1 MLWRKRKPF
10 ANALELSSCAA
21 ALVGPKIRRPRA
33 RKRSTTPA
41 ASGASGP
48 TTVSWTRSRAA
59 KSASSASSVIG
70 TFSTP
75 ASRAVPP
82 FPGATYTFWTR
93 GLCASFHAS
102 ACSRPP
108 PPMTRSFIR
117 ARSMPEM
124 THAGEHHGEPLL
136 VGGGDHLV
144 VPHAAAG
151 LDDRFRARLGHRVH
165 AVAERE
171 ESIRGDDRSAEREPR
186 VLGLDCRDARAV
198 DAAHLAGADA
208 ERHAAARED
217 DRVRLDELRDA
228 PGKQEII
235 ELVRRRRAPR
245 HDLELC
251 GGDAADIRR
260 LHEDS
265 TADPLEVVA
274 LALAPRRHR
283 EHAH

>member
-1 MLWRKRKPF
+1 MWCRKRKPF

-48 TTVSWTRSRAA
+48 TTVSWIRSRAA

-124 THAGEHHGEPLL
+124 THAGERSEEHTSELQSRP
-136 VGGGDHLV
+136 HLV
-144 VPHAAAG
+144 C
-151 LDDRFRARLGHRVH
+151 RLLLEKKKKKKKNH
-165 AVAERE
+165 
-171 ESIRGDDRSAEREPR
+171 IR
-186 VLGLDCRDARAV
+186 L
-198 DAAHLAGADA
+198 
-208 ERHAAARED
+208 
-217 DRVRLDELRDA
+217 
-228 PGKQEII
+228 QEKKKKKNKK
-235 ELVRRRRAPR
+235 
-245 HDLELC
+245 
-251 GGDAADIRR
+251 
-260 LHEDS
+260 
-265 TADPLEVVA
+265 
-274 LALAPRRHR
+274 
-283 EHAH
+283 